1 MNSTNVSNTCNYF
14 GDKSMNISF
23 YSKNPGSKEKADPSK
38 RNFEGATIL
47 IVEDENSNF
56 LLLEAILKNTGV
68 NLLHAWNGK
77 QAIEILDDNPD
88 VDLCLMD
95 LKMPIMDGF
104 EATEKIR
111 KTGNTKLPV
120 IALTAFSEMFHK
132 ETALEKGFSM
142 YMAKPLNRKALI
154 ENIATYL

>member
-1 MNSTNVSNTCNYF
+1 MNSNNVSNIYSF
-14 GDKSMNISF
+14 SGDKSMNMSF
-23 YSKNPGSKEKADPSK
+23 YSENPGSKEKTDPLK
-38 RNFEGATIL
+38 RNFEGVKIL

-56 LLLEAILKNTGV
+56 LLIEAILRKTGV

-77 QAIEILDDNPD
+77 QAIEMLNENPD
-88 VDLCLMD
+88 IDLCLMD

-111 KTGNTKLPV
+111 ERGNNKLPV

-132 ETALEKGFSM
+132 ETAIEKGFNM
-142 YMAKPLNRKALI
+142 YMTKPLNREALV
-154 ENIATYL
+154 ENIATCL

>member
-1 MNSTNVSNTCNYF
+1 MNSTAVSNTYSVF
-14 GDKSMNISF
+14 GDNVINISHNH
-23 YSKNPGSKEKADPSK
+23 KDPGNKEKTDPLKS
-38 RNFEGATIL
+38 NFEGVKIL

-56 LLLEAILKNTGV
+56 LLLEAILKKSGA

-77 QAIEILDDNPD
+77 QAIEMLDENPD

-111 KTGNTKLPV
+111 ETENNKLPV
-120 IALTAFSEMFHK
+120 IALTAFSEMYKK
-132 ETALEKGFSM
+132 EIALEKGCNM
-142 YMAKPLNRKALI
+142 YMTKPLNRKALL
-154 ENIATYL
+154 ENIATCL

>member
-1 MNSTNVSNTCNYF
+1 MNSTNVSNTYSVF
-14 GDKSMNISF
+14 GNNVINMSYNS
-23 YSKNPGSKEKADPSK
+23 SEPGSKEKTDLLKS
-38 RNFEGATIL
+38 NFEGVKIL

-56 LLLEAILKNTGV
+56 LLVEAILRKTGV

-77 QAIEILDDNPD
+77 QAIEMLDENPD

-111 KTGNTKLPV
+111 ETENNKLPI
-120 IALTAFSEMFHK
+120 IALTAFSEMFQK
-132 ETALEKGFSM
+132 KKALEKGCSM
-142 YMAKPLNRKALI
+142 YMTKPLNRKALI
-154 ENIATYL
+154 ENIATCL